1 MGRVDVHNQL
11 RLQRYSIQRSIRMR
25 KYYKSLFIG
34 LVDIAMVNAFIVH
47 KLAMRKLQKPVSTH
61 AVFMRRLHADLL
73 GQTGNGKSSAGAVP
87 RKKTS
92 VASSSG
98 LTEEQPSPSTTSNTA
113 LHRPPTGGSSDC
125 STSLFG
131 HKKTWWKNKFGK
143 GDTCALAPKSNTT
156 SGDTPTPQSKT
167 ENTQL
172 EEDASGSSDSSS
184 LEGTKIPNKQT
195 GSSTSESSED
205 ASGSEAS
212 ESGSSGDISELENLL
227 SESSD
232 DASESEDP
240 LSSSSSDSSEMK
252 GSSIDDSFSLSGSQ
266 LDALLSSLG
275 GGSLGDLSGSG
286 LDARLVSMSG
296 SGQDETLSG
305 SSNNDSGSPSASVT
319 PQRRR
324 KHLQLLHRSQATQAV
339 TSPIWSRMTAGRT
352 ST

>member
-73 GQTGNGKSSAGAVP
+73 GQTG
-87 RKKTS
+87 
-92 VASSSG
+92 

-143 GDTCALAPKSNTT
+143 GDTCALAPKTNTT
-156 SGDTPTPQSKT
+156 PGDTPTPQSKT

-184 LEGTKIPNKQT
+184 LEGTKIPKKQT

-232 DASESEDP
+232 DASESEGP
-240 LSSSSSDSSEMK
+240 LSSSSSDSSKMK

-275 GGSLGDLSGSG
+275 GSSLGDLSGSG
-286 LDARLVSMSG
+286 LDALLASMSG

-339 TSPIWSRMTAGRT
+339 TSPICSRMTAGRT

>member
-73 GQTGNGKSSAGAVP
+73 GQTGDDFSGRNDLEELVTQPLPRARHTFRSSKRRTRQRQRTV
-87 RKKTS
+87 
-92 VASSSG
+92 SG
-98 LTEEQPSPSTTSNTA
+98 SA
-113 LHRPPTGGSSDC
+113 MC
-125 STSLFG
+125 
-131 HKKTWWKNKFGK
+131 
-143 GDTCALAPKSNTT
+143 DTCALAPKTNTT
-156 SGDTPTPQSKT
+156 PGDTPTPQSKT

-184 LEGTKIPNKQT
+184 LEGTKIPKKQT

-232 DASESEDP
+232 DASESEGP

-275 GGSLGDLSGSG
+275 GSSLGDLSGSG
-286 LDARLVSMSG
+286 LDALLASMSG

-339 TSPIWSRMTAGRT
+339 TSPICSRMTAGRT